1 MHYKLHVS
9 RNNLQSYWKDFYKVE
24 FYILKMLVI
33 DSSAINIMSLNL
45 FIAYLVQF
53 LFTVVRDKS
62 NGEHF

>member
-9 RNNLQSYWKDFYKVE
+9 RNNHNLIEKTFIKLE

-45 FIAYLVQF
+45 FLVYLIQF
-53 LFTVVRDKS
+53 LFAVVMGQK
-62 NGEHF
+62 